1 MTAKKKTLIELMM
14 DAGIKPEDVDERTEY
29 FVSNEP
35 YEEGKTA
42 VSQYSEKPVFS
53 VALNDWYNDGY
64 INPICITKSH
74 PANWKST
81 IITKQQFID
90 AYNEKNKPVGNQ
102 QKTLD
107 EAFCEPVAKLNVTV
121 ENNTQHTVHA
131 DLSDVYTEKLK
142 REFYEAGKHCALTP
156 SHYSVINGKD
166 LIDRSA
172 ESYKTDEFR
181 GAMRFNIEKY
191 IDRLGKKDSL
201 VKELRKIADYA
212 NRWADYEEKLQGS
225 K

>member
-1 MTAKKKTLIELMM
+1 MTAKKKTLIELML
-14 DAGIKPEDVDERTEY
+14 DAGVKPEDIDYECNFLVCDSRGDDPVVSLYRKKPIHIGTFWTDGCGFIRYLRGGLILPY
-29 FVSNEP
+29 F
-35 YEEGKTA
+35 
-42 VSQYSEKPVFS
+42 
-53 VALNDWYNDGY
+53 
-64 INPICITKSH
+64 I
-74 PANWKST
+74 ANWKRT
-81 IITKQQFID
+81 IITKQQFVD
-90 AYNEKNKPVGNQ
+90 AYNEKHKPVGNQ

-121 ENNTQHTVHA
+121 ENNTQHTIHA
-131 DLSDVYTEKLK
+131 DLSDIDTEKFK
-142 REFYEAGKHCALTP
+142 REFHEAGKRCALTP
-156 SHYSVINGKD
+156 DHYSIIDGKD
-166 LIDRSA
+166 LIARFA

-212 NRWADYEEKLQGS
+212 TRWAEYEEKLQGS

>member
-1 MTAKKKTLIELMM
+1 MTAKKKTLIELML
-14 DAGIKPEDVDERTEY
+14 DAGFTAEQWPYYYPFAAQDRNLQIDFYKDKPLYSKSTDKFYSTFDDGCL
-29 FVSNEP
+29 VS
-35 YEEGKTA
+35 A
-42 VSQYSEKPVFS
+42 RISSIS
-53 VALNDWYNDGY
+53 VLSRNR
-64 INPICITKSH
+64 KR
-74 PANWKST
+74 T
-81 IITKQQFID
+81 IITKQQFVD

-121 ENNTQHTVHA
+121 ENNTQHTIHA
-131 DLSDVYTEKLK
+131 DLSDIDTEKFK
-142 REFYEAGKHCALTP
+142 REFHEAGKHLALTP

-166 LIDRSA
+166 LIARSA

-212 NRWADYEEKLQGS
+212 NRWAEYEEKLQGS

>member
-1 MTAKKKTLIELMM
+1 MTAKKKTLIELML
-14 DAGIKPEDVDERTEY
+14 DAGVTPSDINGEYEY
-29 FVSNEP
+29 F
-35 YEEGKTA
+35 
-42 VSQYSEKPVFS
+42 SQDHDMEVFS
-53 VALNDWYNDGY
+53 HVYKPFLSNDGLQWF
-64 INPICITKSH
+64 SH
-74 PANWKST
+74 DSHRHIISLNYLAKNWKRT
-81 IITKQQFID
+81 IITKQQFVD

-121 ENNTQHTVHA
+121 ENNTQHTIHA
-131 DLSDVYTEKLK
+131 DLSDIDTEKFK
-142 REFYEAGKHCALTP
+142 REFHEAGKHCALTP
-156 SHYSVINGKD
+156 DHYSIIDGKD
-166 LIDRSA
+166 LIARFA

-212 NRWADYEEKLQGS
+212 TRWAEYEEKLQGS

>member
-1 MTAKKKTLIELMM
+1 MAAKKKTLIELML
-14 DAGIKPEDVDERTEY
+14 DVGIDPEDFIGNYV
-29 FVSNEP
+29 VSD
-35 YEEGKTA
+35 TA
-42 VSQYSEKPVFS
+42 LGNALSFYDDVPKFNYSEETWGLKNHVKSTPVLS
-53 VALNDWYNDGY
+53 LA
-64 INPICITKSH
+64 K
-74 PANWKST
+74 NWKRT

-121 ENNTQHTVHA
+121 ENNTQHTIHA
-131 DLSDVYTEKLK
+131 DLSDIDTEKFK
-142 REFYEAGKHCALTP
+142 REFHEAGKHCALTP
-156 SHYSVINGKD
+156 DHYSIIDGKD
-166 LIDRSA
+166 LIARFA

-212 NRWADYEEKLQGS
+212 TRWAEYEEKLQGS

>member
-74 PANWKST
+74 PANWKRT

-121 ENNTQHTVHA
+121 ENNTQHTIHA
-131 DLSDVYTEKLK
+131 DLSDIDTEKFK

-156 SHYSVINGKD
+156 DHYSIIDGKD
-166 LIDRSA
+166 LIARFA

-181 GAMRFNIEKY
+181 CAMRFNIEKY

>member
-1 MTAKKKTLIELMM
+1 MTAKKKTLIELMLY
-14 DAGIKPEDVDERTEY
+14 AGVKPSDINSNTKY
-29 FVSNEP
+29 FVSDEP
-35 YEEGKTA
+35 GFDHKT
-42 VSQYSEKPVFS
+42 SISEYSDKPIFNKNG
-53 VALNDWYNDGY
+53 NDWLHNNFINY
-64 INPICITKSH
+64 ICKTPCH
-74 PANWKST
+74 PKNWKRT
-81 IITKQQFID
+81 IITKQQFVD

-121 ENNTQHTVHA
+121 ENNTQHTIHA
-131 DLSDVYTEKLK
+131 DLSDIDTEKFK
-142 REFYEAGKHCALTP
+142 REFHEAGKHCALTP
-156 SHYSVINGKD
+156 DHYSIIDGKD
-166 LIDRSA
+166 LIARFA

-212 NRWADYEEKLQGS
+212 TRWAEYEEKLQGS

>member
-1 MTAKKKTLIELMM
+1 MTAKKKTLIELML
-14 DAGIKPEDVDERTEY
+14 DAGIKPEDINERMEF
-29 FVSNEP
+29 FVSDEPDKEGESCISGYSTIPKFMEKTNEFH
-35 YEEGKTA
+35 
-42 VSQYSEKPVFS
+42 YS
-53 VALNDWYNDGY
+53 GY
-64 INPICITKSH
+64 INTLCKTPYH
-74 PANWKST
+74 PDDQGNQ
-81 IITKQQFID
+81 IVTKQQFVD

-121 ENNTQHTVHA
+121 ENNTQHTIHA
-131 DLSDVYTEKLK
+131 DLSDIDTEKFK
-142 REFYEAGKHCALTP
+142 REFHEAGKHCALTP
-156 SHYSVINGKD
+156 DHYSIIDGKD
-166 LIDRSA
+166 LIARFA

-212 NRWADYEEKLQGS
+212 TRWAEYEEKLQGS

>member
-1 MTAKKKTLIELMM
+1 MTAKKKTLIELML
-14 DAGIKPEDVDERTEY
+14 DAGIKPEDINERMEF
-29 FVSNEP
+29 FVSDEPDKEGESYISGYSTIPKFMEKTNEFH
-35 YEEGKTA
+35 
-42 VSQYSEKPVFS
+42 YS
-53 VALNDWYNDGY
+53 GY
-64 INPICITKSH
+64 INTLCKTPYH
-74 PANWKST
+74 PDDQGNQ
-81 IITKQQFID
+81 IVTKQQFVD

-121 ENNTQHTVHA
+121 ENNTQHTIHA
-131 DLSDVYTEKLK
+131 DLSDIDTEKFK
-142 REFYEAGKHCALTP
+142 REFHEAGKHCALTP
-156 SHYSVINGKD
+156 DHYSIIDGKD
-166 LIDRSA
+166 LIARFA

-212 NRWADYEEKLQGS
+212 TRWAEYEEKLQGS

>member
-1 MTAKKKTLIELMM
+1 MTAKKKTLIELML
-14 DAGIKPEDVDERTEY
+14 DAGVKPEDVDERTEY

-53 VALNDWYNDGY
+53 GALNDWYNDGY

-81 IITKQQFID
+81 IITKQQFVD

-121 ENNTQHTVHA
+121 ENNTQYTIHA
-131 DLSDVYTEKLK
+131 DLSDIDTEKLK
-142 REFYEAGKHCALTP
+142 REFHEAGKHCALTP
-156 SHYSVINGKD
+156 DHYSIIDGKD
-166 LIDRSA
+166 LIARFA